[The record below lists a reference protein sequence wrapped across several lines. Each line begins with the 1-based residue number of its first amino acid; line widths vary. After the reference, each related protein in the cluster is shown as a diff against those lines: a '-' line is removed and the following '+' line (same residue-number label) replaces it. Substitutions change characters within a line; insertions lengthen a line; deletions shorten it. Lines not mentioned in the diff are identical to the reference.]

1 MALPEIKLEEGL
13 KGVAQIVVDEEHL
26 ATEFIQPTVE
36 SLGTPAL
43 INLMN
48 LAAFNAV
55 KDHLPEG
62 FTTVCTYVNV
72 RHLAATPVG
81 MSVTAE
87 AILEKA
93 EGYKLTI
100 KVSAYDEV
108 EKVGEGIVERYIVDR
123 ERFMKKV
130 KERKK
135 ELLGGGLY

>member
-1 MALPEIKLEEGL
+1 MALPEIKLEKGL
-13 KGVAQIVVDEEHL
+13 KGVAQIVVSNEHL

-55 KDHLPEG
+55 KDRLPEG

-72 RHLAATPVG
+72 RHIAATPIG

-87 AILEKA
+87 AILEEV
-93 EGYKLTI
+93 EGYRLTF
-100 KVSAYDEV
+100 KVTAYDEV

-135 ELLGGGLY
+135 KLLGGELY